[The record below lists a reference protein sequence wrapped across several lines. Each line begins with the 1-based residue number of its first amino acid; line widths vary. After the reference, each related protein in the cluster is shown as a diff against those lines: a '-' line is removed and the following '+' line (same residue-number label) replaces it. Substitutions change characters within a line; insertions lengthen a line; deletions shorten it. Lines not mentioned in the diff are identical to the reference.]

1 MTTVTLQD
9 FSLSPDIVIGKDEH
23 FVDSTNIEEEKAL
36 YSACQAMQV
45 NLPQKYAVYD
55 YEGVA
60 EVLSEGIAAINDFLD
75 NVLVMH
81 KDEAVKENR
90 LHLLALTYSLIQ
102 PLGDIKKLA

>member
-1 MTTVTLQD
+1 MIKGADNTGVN
-9 FSLSPDIVIGKDEH
+9 PDLFE
-23 FVDSTNIEEEKAL
+23 TEEEKAL